1 MLKDGKGQQQ
11 TCLGPHDRLLPHVAA
26 WGGQRAARCAAR
38 EQSAIIAI
46 VLRGCPMRIRAGA
59 LLCLLLV
66 GAVRAGRTDRNEST
80 ATWLDV
86 ASSDFTTF
94 RNSSLA
100 KPGEGYSL
108 QLSHASND
116 PVVAFREASNQ
127 SWVTVMVMSG
137 GAGWKLLPR
146 CRCSSAS
153 KRVQHISLQLTASD
167 EPVVAFQEWTGSPP
181 PRHPSSIVTLADA
194 CRACLCSHRVSPFVA
209 WRRSKRHKLRR
220 CRARVCHEV
229 PQRPVDAAGQ
239 RDVGDLQ

>member
-1 MLKDGKGQQQ
+1 
-11 TCLGPHDRLLPHVAA
+11 
-26 WGGQRAARCAAR
+26 
-38 EQSAIIAI
+38 
-46 VLRGCPMRIRAGA
+46 MRIRAGA

-181 PRHPSSIVTLADA
+181 PSTPFLHCNARRRLP
-194 CRACLCSHRVSPFVA
+194 RVSVLAP
-209 WRRSKRHKLRR
+209 RKS
-220 CRARVCHEV
+220 VCGLAQEQKTQTPTMSGTCV
-229 PQRPVDAAGQ
+229 S
-239 RDVGDLQ
+239 